1 MIGGRLVQEPFHAMG
16 TECVVAVTTRR
27 ADLARASRALAAAR
41 REVEQCENVLSR
53 FRQDSDLSRLNDA
66 GGEWLAVDRRLIHA
80 LRLALRMR
88 EATGLRFDPTI
99 LPALDAAG
107 YDRSFEQLEPR
118 PAGAAAGWHP
128 NATVQIDADSLRV
141 RVEPGAAIDLGGIGK
156 GFAAERALR
165 AMRDEWLELPGG
177 LVDLG
182 GDIVVWGDTPEGG
195 LWQLA
200 IADPRVAGSSLGTL
214 GIGDGAVATSG
225 PGVRR
230 FGPGQGLHHLIDPAT
245 GMPAAA
251 GPLAV
256 TVVGKDAAEVEAFA
270 TALAITPID
279 EASAWLSARPS
290 LSALVVPSE
299 GRTFAIGDL
308 PLLATPKLV
317 EVIV

>member
-1 MIGGRLVQEPFHAMG
+1 MIGGRLVQEPFRAMG
-16 TECVVAVTTRR
+16 TDCVVAVTTRR

-41 REVEQCENVLSR
+41 REVAQCENVLSR
-53 FRQDSDLSRLNDA
+53 FRQESDLSRLNDA

-88 EATGLRFDPTI
+88 ELTGGRFDPTI
-99 LPALDAAG
+99 LPALNAAG

-118 PAGAAAGWHP
+118 PAVAAAGWHP

-141 RVEPGAAIDLGGIGK
+141 CVEPGAAIDLGGIGK

-165 AMRDEWLELPGG
+165 AMRDEWLEVPGG

-195 LWQLA
+195 PWQLA
-200 IADPRVAGSSLGTL
+200 IADPRVAGSRLGTL
-214 GIGDGAVATSG
+214 AISGGAVATSG

-230 FGPGQGLHHLIDPAT
+230 FGPDEGLHHLIDPAT
-245 GMPAAA
+245 GMPAA

-256 TVVGKDAAEVEAFA
+256 TVVGQDAAEAEAFA

-279 EASAWLSARPS
+279 EAAAWLSARPS
-290 LSALVVPSE
+290 LSALVVPRE
-299 GRTFAIGDL
+299 GSTFAIGDL

-317 EVIV
+317 EVIA